1 MKYIVLVIC
10 LFALGLADSIKVPI
24 VGIDEAK
31 KEAVIN
37 IDQVDLGVSG
47 YVVHNIDA
55 NHTIILS
62 NAKIKEFD
70 ANTKTA
76 KVELS
81 AFDMLDAKSL
91 PYGKWSAAKGDDVVF
106 AFNYNRAML
115 IAPNEDIYHK
125 VTKSSSVEWIHP
137 DIFATH
143 LSVSGHPTPLKKDFS
158 EFCQSTSVGI
168 IFIYLEGRVFTL
180 DANSFKILA
189 ITDAKLEQKELKLP
203 FYTRVEEIKAAWW
216 GEGSGRLKEYEPYY
230 YKLLIDANKNDKRLY
245 EIVKNSN
252 KKVKDLLSEFDFE
265 GKKDVRKKLF
275 GLF

>member
-10 LFALGLADSIKVPI
+10 LFTLGLADSIKVPI

-37 IDQVDLGVSG
+37 IDQVDVGVSG
-47 YVVHNIDA
+47 YVVHSIDT
-55 NHTIILS
+55 NHTIILNS
-62 NAKIKEFD
+62 AKVKEFD

-76 KVELS
+76 KVELGEFS
-81 AFDMLDAKSL
+81 MLDIKSL
-91 PYGKWSAAKGDDVVF
+91 PHGKWSATKGDDIVF
-106 AFNYNRAML
+106 AFNYNRAIL
-115 IAPNEDIYHK
+115 IAPNEEIYHR

-137 DIFATH
+137 DIFATL
-143 LSVSGHPTPLKKDFS
+143 LSVNGRPTPIRKDFN

-189 ITDAKLEQKELKLP
+189 LTDAKLEQKELKLP

-216 GEGSGRLKEYEPYY
+216 GEGSSKLKEYEPHY
-230 YKLLIDANKNDKRLY
+230 YKLLIDANKDDKRLY

-252 KKVKDLLSEFDFE
+252 KKVSDLLSEFDFE
-265 GKKDVRKKLF
+265 GKRDVRKKLF